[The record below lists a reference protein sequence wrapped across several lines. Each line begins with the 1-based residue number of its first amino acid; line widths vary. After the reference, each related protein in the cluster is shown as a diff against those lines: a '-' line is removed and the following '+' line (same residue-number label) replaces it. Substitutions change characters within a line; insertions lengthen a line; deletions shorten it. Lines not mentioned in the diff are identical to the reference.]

1 MRSIKSLSDW
11 FHNFPVGPKLPISCS
26 GPSMVTSPDGQG
38 VILLGCYPP
47 SEQSSLMFQ
56 LRKNNNGILSWNE
69 MPQKLKYP
77 RTFSVAMLLPDYLV
91 QCT

>member
-1 MRSIKSLSDW
+1 
-11 FHNFPVGPKLPISCS
+11 
-26 GPSMVTSPDGQG
+26 MVTSPDGQG

-56 LRKNNNGILSWNE
+56 LRKNNNGFLSWNE